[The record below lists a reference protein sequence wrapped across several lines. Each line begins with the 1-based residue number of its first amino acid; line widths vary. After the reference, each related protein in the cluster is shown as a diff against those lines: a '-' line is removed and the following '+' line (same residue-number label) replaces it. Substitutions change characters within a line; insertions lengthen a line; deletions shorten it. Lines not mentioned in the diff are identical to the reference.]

1 MICKSC
7 GSKKLRTF
15 LGEMALH
22 FPGLENID
30 MPIVWVFGEI
40 AVCLDCGT
48 AQFVVPEVQL
58 KMLSQDT
65 SAGAA

>member
-1 MICKSC
+1 M
-7 GSKKLRTF
+7 
-15 LGEMALH
+15 GEMALH
-22 FPGLENID
+22 FPGLKNID
-30 MPIVWVFGEI
+30 MPTVWVFGEI